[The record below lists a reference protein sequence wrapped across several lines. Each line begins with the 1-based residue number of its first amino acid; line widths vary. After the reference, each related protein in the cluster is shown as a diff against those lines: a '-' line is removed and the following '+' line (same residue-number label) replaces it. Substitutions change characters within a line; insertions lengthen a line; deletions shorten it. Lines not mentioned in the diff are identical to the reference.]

1 MTSGLYFHAALTDL
15 TLAPGAHGKDV
26 ALGAIQVTRQQ
37 PGQSRSP
44 TAWTPSDGRYVP
56 TGSRA
61 TATASNVTWSLSLP
75 VCVPRPCLA
84 LSLSTVLS
92 ALLQGRWEF

>member
-1 MTSGLYFHAALTDL
+1 MTSGLYFHAALTDI
-15 TLAPGAHGKDV
+15 TLAPGAHGKHV

-44 TAWTPSDGRYVP
+44 TAWTPSDGCYVP

-61 TATASNVTWSLSLP
+61 TATASNVTCSLSL
-75 VCVPRPCLA
+75 
-84 LSLSTVLS
+84 SLSPSTVPS
-92 ALLQGRWEF
+92 AALQGQWEFWEF